1 MTSDIK
7 KESPD
12 SRVVCCKLELFKH
25 KLPCSLSFAQA
36 KSKLLRHDRHEEDM
50 VTPNYL
56 IHAVIGYWRTD
67 PINTCVSKLLSGV
80 KVYYFS

>member
-50 VTPNYL
+50 MTIRSYIRADYL
-56 IHAVIGYWRTD
+56 IHAVIGIGEPT
-67 PINTCVSKLLSGV
+67 P
-80 KVYYFS
+80 